1 MRVRLQSGVI
11 LTANE
16 TIARQYLKYGAVEV
30 IDEIPV
36 VEDNKEVKKIKRT
49 ASKTSSIK
57 EAVQREVCPLG
68 YLAFDEYQELGGK
81 CPADIFPLQQFDVEA
96 KMDYI
101 TFGRLS
107 KMIEKLEKVPEDIKM
122 FEVII
127 INNIYDMTSNKGLSS
142 QEGISSYSNGIE
154 SFSYDTSKTK
164 DEILQEMCSTLMM
177 QYLYPKYPQLFYRGR

>member
-1 MRVRLQSGVI
+1 MSVGLFI
-11 LTANE
+11 
-16 TIARQYLKYGAVEV
+16 I
-30 IDEIPV
+30 
-36 VEDNKEVKKIKRT
+36 
-49 ASKTSSIK
+49 
-57 EAVQREVCPLG
+57 
-68 YLAFDEYQELGGK
+68 DEYQELGGK

-107 KMIEKLEKVPEDIKM
+107 KMIKKLETVPEDIKM

-127 INNIYDMTSNKGLSS
+127 INNIYDITVNKGLSS
-142 QEGISSYSNGIE
+142 HEGISSYSNGIE

-177 QYLYPKYPQLFYRGR
+177 QYLYPKYPQLFYRGRWVDGRKNNSTQPT

>member
-1 MRVRLQSGVI
+1 M
-11 LTANE
+11 
-16 TIARQYLKYGAVEV
+16 
-30 IDEIPV
+30 
-36 VEDNKEVKKIKRT
+36 
-49 ASKTSSIK
+49 
-57 EAVQREVCPLG
+57 G
-68 YLAFDEYQELGGK
+68 YLAFDEYQELGGN

-122 FEVII
+122 IEVIL
-127 INNIYDMTSNKGLSS
+127 INNSYDITANKELSS
-142 QEGISSYSNGIE
+142 HEGISSYSNGIE

-177 QYLYPKYPQLFYRGR
+177 PYLYPKYPQLFYRGRWVDGRKNNSTLPT

>member
-1 MRVRLQSGVI
+1 M
-11 LTANE
+11 
-16 TIARQYLKYGAVEV
+16 
-30 IDEIPV
+30 
-36 VEDNKEVKKIKRT
+36 
-49 ASKTSSIK
+49 
-57 EAVQREVCPLG
+57 G
-68 YLAFDEYQELGGK
+68 YLSFDEYQELGGK

-107 KMIEKLEKVPEDIKM
+107 KMIKKLETVPEDIKM
-122 FEVII
+122 LEVIL
-127 INNIYDMTSNKGLSS
+127 INNSYDITANKGLSS

-177 QYLYPKYPQLFYRGR
+177 QYLYPKYPQLFYRGRWVDGRKNNSTQPT

>member
-1 MRVRLQSGVI
+1 M
-11 LTANE
+11 
-16 TIARQYLKYGAVEV
+16 
-30 IDEIPV
+30 
-36 VEDNKEVKKIKRT
+36 
-49 ASKTSSIK
+49 
-57 EAVQREVCPLG
+57 G

-122 FEVII
+122 IEVIL
-127 INNIYDMTSNKGLSS
+127 INNSYDITANKGLSS
-142 QEGISSYSNGIE
+142 YEGISSYSNGIE

-177 QYLYPKYPQLFYRGR
+177 QYLYPKYPQLFYRGRRVDGRKNNSTQPT